1 MAGTMA
7 TGLASMNTY
16 LYTQAIDMR
25 GGIDRLIAYVPDA
38 KAGDFYIFCN
48 NNKTRL
54 KVLSIDQFGIWLSLR
69 RLHQGHFIQSK
80 LQQPQIQI
88 SEQEWHWLIA
98 GLDWTKLRQNI
109 NVKLEI

>member
-1 MAGTMA
+1 
-7 TGLASMNTY
+7 MNIY
-16 LYTQAIDMR
+16 LYSQAIDMR
-25 GGIDRLIAYVPDA
+25 GGIDRLLAYVPEA

-48 NNKTRL
+48 KNKTRL

-80 LQQPQIQI
+80 LQQQQKQIQLTDT
-88 SEQEWHWLIA
+88 EWHWLIA
-98 GLDWTKLRQNI
+98 GLDWSKLRQNI